1 MSCTIVHTQDHIDEN
16 FVPRIHIVPYKLF
29 GKHPRKR
36 PLDIELHMLK
46 HKLEHMLELKLPKN
60 YSLNTIPAMSRTFRD
75 RFFFVFWSWKKTK
88 KKESP
93 TDLDDNTV
101 EYIADHMEGYNC
113 SWQLVEPLELVLYR
127 KVVGMKRHNLNSQL
141 CIGILWQF
149 N

>member
-46 HKLEHMLELKLPKN
+46 HKLEHMLEL
-60 YSLNTIPAMSRTFRD
+60 
-75 RFFFVFWSWKKTK
+75 
-88 KKESP
+88 
-93 TDLDDNTV
+93 DDNTV

-113 SWQLVEPLELVLYR
+113 S
-127 KVVGMKRHNLNSQL
+127 
-141 CIGILWQF
+141 
-149 N
+149 